1 MGGPN
6 VKAPVFSE
14 RARRAT
20 GLLGTICGAGATLAS
35 AALWLAGPFLPLE
48 PPLHAWLLYGATGL
62 GVAGLASQALGARS
76 LAATVLGALGLL
88 LAAAFF
94 GWFVGPVRTSGR
106 GIEPA
111 EIAAAPRRPREIR
124 VLSYNVLHGYPRFAH
139 QESRLAALGSVLA
152 RLEPDLVLLQ
162 EAWCTRRHG
171 CLINRLA
178 AERGALHGYHLA
190 YAPVNGSLR
199 LIGFEEGL
207 AVASRWPIESVEVH
221 ALPPRER
228 PWRHRAVL
236 EVTVRIDGEAW
247 TFATAHLADRDAAAR
262 EAQAGSLA
270 AVLPPGGPL
279 VIGADLN
286 GPIDSPA
293 GHALEKRGLEPV
305 LAGARDHV
313 QVRGLPTGWTVA
325 EARWILTPEDLTS
338 LTGRSEP
345 ISDHPAAWI
354 ELAHGRAGEAASPG
368 EGVAS
373 PRP

>member
-1 MGGPN
+1 
-6 VKAPVFSE
+6 
-14 RARRAT
+14 
-20 GLLGTICGAGATLAS
+20 
-35 AALWLAGPFLPLE
+35 
-48 PPLHAWLLYGATGL
+48 
-62 GVAGLASQALGARS
+62 
-76 LAATVLGALGLL
+76 
-88 LAAAFF
+88 
-94 GWFVGPVRTSGR
+94 
-106 GIEPA
+106 
-111 EIAAAPRRPREIR
+111 
-124 VLSYNVLHGYPRFAH
+124 
-139 QESRLAALGSVLA
+139 
-152 RLEPDLVLLQ
+152 
-162 EAWCTRRHG
+162 
-171 CLINRLA
+171 
-178 AERGALHGYHLA
+178 
-190 YAPVNGSLR
+190 
-199 LIGFEEGL
+199 
-207 AVASRWPIESVEVH
+207 
-221 ALPPRER
+221 
-228 PWRHRAVL
+228 VL

-247 TFATAHLADRDAAAR
+247 TFATAHLADRGAAAR